1 MATMPK
7 HALVRSR
14 LFPLLLG
21 FGLYVGAG
29 ELGLSA
35 PFTSGNVSPFWP
47 AAGIALAGVLVWG
60 YWIWPGIAAAAF
72 LVNFWSPI
80 PAQAAFGIAVGN
92 TSAALVGGFLLRR
105 IAQVRGDLDRVRD
118 VAALILFGALLSPM
132 VAATIGTLTLLATHV
147 KAWSGSGITW
157 TVWCFGDGMGVLIA
171 GPLLIGTRHARAT
184 LREFRSAEAVGLLA
198 GTALVSLLVFSH
210 PLIQDDVL
218 AFAVFP
224 FVIWAA
230 IRFRTVGVSVVCLMI
245 AMIAVWGTAHGDG
258 PFVKHGPLHNA
269 AALQLFLALIS
280 VSGLCLAAVIV
291 ERKQT
296 EDTLRNLSGRLLQLQ
311 DEERRRLAR
320 ELHDSS
326 GQSLVALQMNLSAL
340 SQRAT
345 QTDKEISRLIVD
357 SQAILRQVVTEI
369 RTLSHLLYPP
379 LLDEGGLPVALQCYV
394 EGLSQRSHL
403 KIDLRTSSE
412 FGRLDRELET
422 TIFRIVQ
429 ECLTN
434 IHRHSGSSM
443 ASIALARDGGR
454 IMLTIRDEGKGI
466 DWELGGVR
474 EPLPPGLGVGLRGIA
489 ERVRELHGEFR
500 MRSASPGTLVQVTL
514 PVQG

>member
-1 MATMPK
+1 
-7 HALVRSR
+7 
-14 LFPLLLG
+14 
-21 FGLYVGAG
+21 
-29 ELGLSA
+29 
-35 PFTSGNVSPFWP
+35 
-47 AAGIALAGVLVWG
+47 
-60 YWIWPGIAAAAF
+60 
-72 LVNFWSPI
+72 
-80 PAQAAFGIAVGN
+80 
-92 TSAALVGGFLLRR
+92 
-105 IAQVRGDLDRVRD
+105 
-118 VAALILFGALLSPM
+118 
-132 VAATIGTLTLLATHV
+132 
-147 KAWSGSGITW
+147 
-157 TVWCFGDGMGVLIA
+157 
-171 GPLLIGTRHARAT
+171 
-184 LREFRSAEAVGLLA
+184 
-198 GTALVSLLVFSH
+198 
-210 PLIQDDVL
+210 
-218 AFAVFP
+218 
-224 FVIWAA
+224 
-230 IRFRTVGVSVVCLMI
+230 
-245 AMIAVWGTAHGDG
+245 
-258 PFVKHGPLHNA
+258 
-269 AALQLFLALIS
+269 
-280 VSGLCLAAVIV
+280 
-291 ERKQT
+291 
-296 EDTLRNLSGRLLQLQ
+296 
-311 DEERRRLAR
+311 
-320 ELHDSS
+320 
-326 GQSLVALQMNLSAL
+326 
-340 SQRAT
+340 
-345 QTDKEISRLIVD
+345 VD